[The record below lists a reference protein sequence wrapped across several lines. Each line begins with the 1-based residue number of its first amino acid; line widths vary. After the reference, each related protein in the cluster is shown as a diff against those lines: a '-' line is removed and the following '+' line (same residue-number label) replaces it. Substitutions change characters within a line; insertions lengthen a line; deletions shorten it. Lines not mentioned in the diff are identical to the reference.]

1 MLLAKDGIY
10 ISDAP
15 RTISEGGYMGPG
27 NRADWAVSCPAG
39 AHTLTTGARRRR
51 LQGGKGAGGK
61 MQGGGAGNAQLAQTL
76 ATLTVVDDGDAP
88 MTLAAGSW
96 SADIR
101 KPCHLVG

>member
-1 MLLAKDGIY
+1 
-10 ISDAP
+10 
-15 RTISEGGYMGPG
+15 MGPG

-51 LQGGKGAGGK
+51 LQGPGKGAGGK

-88 MTLAAGSW
+88 TTLAAGSW